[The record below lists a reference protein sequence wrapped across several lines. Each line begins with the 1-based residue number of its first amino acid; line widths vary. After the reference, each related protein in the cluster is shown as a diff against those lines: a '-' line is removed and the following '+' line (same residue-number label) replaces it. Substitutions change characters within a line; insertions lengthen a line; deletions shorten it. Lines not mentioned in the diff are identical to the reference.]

1 MGLQLL
7 WEEVHHQIFSQEAHQ
22 APHRRDAVLVLSV
35 RQDLLLPA
43 VLPQAHALP
52 HGREA
57 AQVRGVRARVQGAE
71 HAAQPRADPQRR
83 AALRLRDL
91 RQELPTAGEIALTS
105 SS

>member
-7 WEEVHHQIFSQEAHQ
+7 WEEVHHQIFSQETHQ

-52 HGREA
+52 HGRVA
-57 AQVRGVRARVQGAE
+57 TLLLRLWPLLQGAVNSPE
-71 HAAQPRADPQRR
+71 PREDPQRR
-83 AALRLRDL
+83 ETLRV
-91 RQELPTAGEIALTS
+91 
-105 SS
+105 

>member
-7 WEEVHHQIFSQEAHQ
+7 WEEVHNQIFSQETHQ

-57 AQVRGVRARVQGAE
+57 PLLQRLRPVFQGAV
-71 HAAQPRADPQRR
+71 HVTKPRENPQR
-83 AALRLRDL
+83 
-91 RQELPTAGEIALTS
+91 
-105 SS
+105 

>member
-1 MGLQLL
+1 MT
-7 WEEVHHQIFSQEAHQ
+7 
-22 APHRRDAVLVLSV
+22 RRDPILL
-35 RQDLLLPA
+35 QHLWQNLLLPA

-105 SS
+105 SN